1 MISMNLGAAF
11 LSYGIK
17 MIMYVAVAAA
27 GIAIGMKLRK
37 NKDSKTS
44 K

>member
-1 MISMNLGAAF
+1 MNLGAAF
-11 LSYGIK
+11 LSFGIK

-27 GIAIGMKLRK
+27 GIFIGMKIRN
-37 NKDSKTS
+37 NKDRKAD

>member
-27 GIAIGMKLRK
+27 GLAIGMKLRK
-37 NKDSKTS
+37 NKDNKSGK
-44 K
+44 